1 MTTATIRLG
10 FTDEELLGRRKF
22 IGGSDSRILMSGDA
36 EEIYRLWE
44 RKTGRAPEPD
54 LSDNLAV
61 QCGIHLEEL
70 NARWHARITGNPVT
84 HRNEFCTSPKYYW
97 MACNL
102 DGRVAADDGTPA
114 VFEAKW
120 MGAFTSLD
128 GVVQRNYWQ
137 LLHNMLATGLER
149 AVLSILT
156 GRPSYEMFEAELDE
170 FEAARLI
177 EREREF
183 WRHVE
188 TDTPPPGMKPVEAP
202 VPPEKWRTV
211 DMTGSNMW
219 ADAADRWLE
228 NRVAAKTFEGAA
240 RELKGLVEPD
250 VGKASGH
257 GVAISRSKTGAMTIR
272 EG

>member
-1 MTTATIRLG
+1 VTTATIRLG
-10 FTDEELLGRRKF
+10 FSDEELLGRRKF

-36 EEIYRLWE
+36 EAIYELWQ
-44 RKTGRAPEPD
+44 RKTGRVPEPD

-70 NARWHARITGNPVT
+70 NARWHARVTGNPVT
-84 HRNEFCTSPKYYW
+84 HRNEFCKSPRYYW

-137 LLHNMLATGLER
+137 LLHNMLTVGVER

-156 GRPSYEMFEAELDE
+156 GRPSYELFEAELDE

-211 DMTGSNMW
+211 SLEGNNLA
-219 ADAADRWLE
+219 ADAAARWLGT
-228 NRVAAKTFEGAA
+228 RQAAQTFKGA
-240 RELKGLVEPD
+240 EKDLKGLVEPD
-250 VGKASGH
+250 VGKAFGY
-257 GVAISRSKTGAMTIR
+257 GVAVTRNKAGSLTIR
-272 EG
+272 EN